1 MFGVPATLTLA
12 VVLAFAG
19 MLGGIRGLVLRDQ
32 KNAGA
37 GRWSSVLSCG
47 LCVQAGRRAA
57 QKTGERAARARLC
70 TVLLFM
76 SSSFLGGP
84 RDSLRRT

>member
-1 MFGVPATLTLA
+1 MLGVAAALTLA
-12 VVLAFAG
+12 VVFAFAG
-19 MLGGIRGLVLRDQ
+19 MLGRIRGLVLRDQ

-57 QKTGERAARARLC
+57 QKTGERGREDQI
-70 TVLLFM
+70 V
-76 SSSFLGGP
+76 
-84 RDSLRRT
+84 